1 MFIRKKK
8 RNLGG
13 IPTASL
19 SDVAFLLLVFFLTTT
34 KFDIKK
40 GIGLTL
46 PVKSDSQEEQVRL
59 KNENVTKIKVEQD
72 GRIQIKVGKNEP
84 QEVALSEIQ
93 NMISK
98 VISDNP
104 DMVISLKTHRKS
116 NYKNMVD
123 VLDRLRMAGAEKISL
138 GTN

>member
-46 PVKSDSQEEQVRL
+46 PVKAKDPGETARV
-59 KNENVTKIKVEQD
+59 NPENVTKIQIAKD
-72 GRIQIKVGKNEP
+72 GKIQIKVGKNEP
-84 QEVALSEIQ
+84 QEVALSEIKG
-93 NMISK
+93 MIGEVVSG
-98 VISDNP
+98 NP
-104 DMVISLKTHRKS
+104 DMVISLKTHRLS
-116 NYKNMVD
+116 DYKNMVD
-123 VLDRLRMAGAEKISL
+123 VLDRLRLAGAEKISL

>member
-46 PVKSDSQEEQVRL
+46 PVKSDTTENQVKL
-59 KNENVTKIKVEQD
+59 QAENVTKIQVGQD
-72 GRIQIKVGKNEP
+72 GKIQIKVGKNEP
-84 QEVALSEIQ
+84 QEVALSEIKGMV
-93 NMISK
+93 NKI
-98 VISDNP
+98 VSDNP

-123 VLDRLRMAGAEKISL
+123 VLDRLRMAGAQKISL